1 MAAAS
6 YPELARAS
14 FVLTTTFG
22 VALVAIVGLVV
33 IHREALRRLLL
44 RAVDPRPLG
53 LLRVM
58 FGLCLLLGALEVAP
72 LNEYLFSDEGLLPSA
87 AVPQVYGKAAL
98 AGYGDG
104 VRAPAGFD
112 GGASLLQYV
121 TSGRWSLLY
130 FWDSPT
136 FVRGYFFAFV
146 LACAAMVVGWRTRVS
161 TAVTWLLYV
170 GMLRRGDAHWGG
182 EQVYCGFLVL
192 LVLARAGEAFSVD
205 NWWRCRRLR
214 ARGLLSEPG
223 GPGDGAGAPPGPEHP
238 QGLAAIYRRVPAWP
252 QVLIAGQLAIC
263 YAANGWAK
271 SGVMWASGDS
281 LAAVL
286 HLDRHARFDFHGVV
300 LMVGEWPL
308 RLATWGVLWW
318 ERLFPLV
325 LVGLWISAAGR
336 SGAPMLRGAA
346 RGASRGCW
354 LILAAALA
362 VAATVPEGLGAGDGD
377 VAGGARAGVF
387 AAVAIVIVLATSMA
401 GRTVRV
407 RGRTI
412 DRGWFAAWPLGP
424 WLWLG
429 FGAVFH
435 AINLMTLNVGM
446 FALATLTT
454 YVVCGW
460 GEAAVAGVQRV
471 GRALARWGVAV
482 PKHLSRET
490 AIAAEDP
497 SLPHLWRDEVVL
509 PGWALASAGALV
521 LAGGLIA
528 VQRGELAWWH
538 GAWLTAAVVLIMVG
552 RRAAERSGELAELRE
567 PWAYGPAGRTAA
579 GGLVAYHLV
588 ALLLWQ
594 APPWPALAWRDAARG
609 LLEPWMELTFTR
621 QAWAMFSPNA
631 ASSNVSLRTTVID
644 AGGVEHDLRT
654 ELEHPENL
662 VRPYV
667 WHDRWRKVDEVIL
680 TGRKWL
686 APWHARY
693 VCRRWALG
701 HGGEVAREVVLARVK
716 APISVWAR
724 EDPLALFW
732 ARAQVES
739 VVRVA
744 CATEPFAQLDGE
756 VLARHGMVSTVKQ
769 HHSWPAKPDLPRP
782 WTPLWWVLALGL
794 GGGVMVWS
802 RADRRRRV
810 ARATARRTGVG
821 DA

>member
-130 FWDSPT
+130 FWDSPV

-471 GRALARWGVAV
+471 GRALARWGMAV

-552 RRAAERSGELAELRE
+552 RRRRSD
-567 PWAYGPAGRTAA
+567 PASWRSCASRGRT
-579 GGLVAYHLV
+579 GRRG
-588 ALLLWQ
+588 
-594 APPWPALAWRDAARG
+594 AR
-609 LLEPWMELTFTR
+609 
-621 QAWAMFSPNA
+621 
-631 ASSNVSLRTTVID
+631 
-644 AGGVEHDLRT
+644 
-654 ELEHPENL
+654 
-662 VRPYV
+662 
-667 WHDRWRKVDEVIL
+667 
-680 TGRKWL
+680 
-686 APWHARY
+686 
-693 VCRRWALG
+693 RRVG
-701 HGGEVAREVVLARVK
+701 
-716 APISVWAR
+716 
-724 EDPLALFW
+724 
-732 ARAQVES
+732 
-739 VVRVA
+739 
-744 CATEPFAQLDGE
+744 
-756 VLARHGMVSTVKQ
+756 
-769 HHSWPAKPDLPRP
+769 
-782 WTPLWWVLALGL
+782 
-794 GGGVMVWS
+794 WS
-802 RADRRRRV
+802 RITWSRCCCGRRRRGRRWRGGTR
-810 ARATARRTGVG
+810 RAGCSNRGWS
-821 DA
+821 